1 MHCRHHLGIQ
11 AVTVVALSLLAIGCA
26 RMVAINYEPSN
37 PWKGQ
42 GALTVLPFRYEA
54 AESNRVRP
62 REVETNRA
70 SRSDLFL
77 SQEVNSFFTAALQR
91 ELVHSGYTI
100 GAAGPLTISGAI
112 TRFYVDWSSGS
123 DRSFELHAVYSV
135 QAGEQTVF
143 VWKCS
148 SVQQGPNTLPQDGIL
163 IRMGTADCMRR
174 FIQAA
179 QEAKVL

>member
-1 MHCRHHLGIQ
+1 M
-11 AVTVVALSLLAIGCA
+11 GCG
-26 RMVAINYEPSN
+26 RMVALKYEPTN

-42 GALTVLPFRYEA
+42 GTLTVLPFRYEA

-77 SQEVNSFFTAALQR
+77 SQEITSFFTGALQR

-100 GAAGPLTISGAI
+100 AESSPLTISGAI
-112 TRFYVDWSSGS
+112 KRFYVDWSSGA
-123 DRSFELHAVYSV
+123 DRSFELHALYSV
-135 QAGEQTVF
+135 QEGGQIVLDWE
-143 VWKCS
+143 CS

>member
-1 MHCRHHLGIQ
+1 MRSMMAILCVL
-11 AVTVVALSLLAIGCA
+11 AAVALGCG
-26 RMVAINYEPSN
+26 RMVTLKYEPTN
-37 PWKGQ
+37 PWKGH
-42 GALTVLPFRYEA
+42 GTVAVLPFQYEP
-54 AESNRVRP
+54 AERNRVRP

-70 SRSDLFL
+70 SPSDLFL
-77 SQEVNSFFTAALQR
+77 SQEITSFFTEALQR

-100 GAAGPLTISGAI
+100 AEPGPVTISGAI
-112 TRFYVDWSSGS
+112 KRFYVDWGSGS

-135 QAGEQTVF
+135 QSGGQTVF
-143 VWKCS
+143 DWKCS

>member
-1 MHCRHHLGIQ
+1 M
-11 AVTVVALSLLAIGCA
+11 GCG
-26 RMVAINYEPSN
+26 RMVALKYEPTN

-42 GALTVLPFRYEA
+42 GTLTVLPFRDEA

-77 SQEVNSFFTAALQR
+77 SQEITSFFTGALQR

-100 GAAGPLTISGAI
+100 GESSPVTISGASK
-112 TRFYVDWSSGS
+112 RFYVDWGNGA
-123 DRSFELHAVYSV
+123 DRSFELHALYSV
-135 QAGEQTVF
+135 QEGGQFVF
-143 VWKCS
+143 DWKCS